1 MCEICVLLF
10 TVQLNPIFLPDICSV
25 HLLIRAALLY
35 HLIIWE
41 AELQSDI
48 FQQAFAF
55 DQHLLGVV
63 MRLV

>member
-48 FQQAFAF
+48 FQHVK
-55 DQHLLGVV
+55 HLHSISTYLAS
-63 MRLV
+63 L